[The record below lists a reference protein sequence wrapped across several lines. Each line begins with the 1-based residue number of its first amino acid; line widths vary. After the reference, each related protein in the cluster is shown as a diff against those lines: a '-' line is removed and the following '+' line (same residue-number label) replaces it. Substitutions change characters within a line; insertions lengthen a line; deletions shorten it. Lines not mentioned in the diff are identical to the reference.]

1 MTKPSADNPG
11 HQPLGLPLN
20 NQLGAWGR
28 DDLMAIAAVRYCL
41 GRMTYITSD
50 CSEWLLQQWPNI
62 KPNARTVIQR
72 DIDEAFARDDEARKA
87 GDSYKPLGWD
97 CDRAVWQKV
106 RELWA
111 PNAELTGRPHRLAAK

>member
-1 MTKPSADNPG
+1 MTNEPATPAEVGSSEG
-11 HQPLGLPLN
+11 
-20 NQLGAWGR
+20 LGAWGR

-50 CSEWLLQQWPNI
+50 CSEWLVQQWPNI
-62 KPNARTVIQR
+62 KPSARAVIQR
-72 DIDEAFARDDEARKA
+72 DIDEAFACDDEAREA
-87 GDSYKPLGWD
+87 GDSFRPLGWD

-111 PNAELTGRPHRLAAK
+111 PNVGGNAPAEGRSR

>member
-1 MTKPSADNPG
+1 MTKPSADTPSG
-11 HQPLGLPLN
+11 QPLGLPLN

-62 KPNARTVIQR
+62 KPNARTVIRR
-72 DIDEAFARDDEARKA
+72 DIDEAFARDDEARQA

-111 PNAELTGRPHRLAAK
+111 PNAKVTR